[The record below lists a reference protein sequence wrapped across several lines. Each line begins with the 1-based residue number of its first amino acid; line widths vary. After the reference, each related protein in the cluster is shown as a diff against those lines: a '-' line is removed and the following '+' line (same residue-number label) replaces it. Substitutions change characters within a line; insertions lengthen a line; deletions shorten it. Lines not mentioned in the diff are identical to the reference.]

1 MEKHNLLTRWVWRV
15 ALISVLSF
23 SVWTLTGPD
32 AAAQQQAKPVITQEK
47 PVISAA
53 DRPINNLQDLNNA
66 FVGIAAQVIP
76 TVVTVSTE
84 KIISGGGMSPFA
96 NDPFFQFFF
105 GGPNNQ
111 NQQGQGQ
118 KYVQQGLGSGVI
130 VSADGYILT
139 NNHVID
145 GADSITVGTL
155 DGKKYPGKVVGADP
169 ETDIAVVKIEA
180 SNLPFIRV
188 GDSDKLRVGELVMAV
203 GSPMSPNLAHTVTQ
217 GIVSAVGRSNIG
229 LADYEDFIQTDA
241 AINPGNSGGP
251 LVNMDGELVGINSA
265 IVSQSGGFQ
274 GIGFAVPSNM
284 AVRIMNA
291 LITSGKVVRGWL
303 GVSIQDINQQIA
315 KAMNL
320 TQTSGALIGDVVADS
335 PADSAGLKAGD
346 IITSVNGKTVKN
358 TVELRNQ
365 IASTAPG
372 TKVTLGINRD
382 GKMMDVA
389 ITLGELPST
398 MAGGPG
404 SSSVQQKLGF
414 SVSNLTA
421 DLARQYG
428 LNANMSGVVVMT
440 IDQTSN
446 AFRSGLRQ
454 GDLIVSINKQPVK
467 NVVEFN
473 KVMST
478 KKSGETVLL
487 RISRQGNSFYIAFT
501 L

>member
-32 AAAQQQAKPVITQEK
+32 AVAQKQAKPVITQEE
-47 PVISAA
+47 PVVSAA

-84 KIISGGGMSPFA
+84 KIISGSGTSPFA

-105 GGPNNQ
+105 GGPNSQ

-118 KYVQQGLGSGVI
+118 SYVQQGLGSGVI
-130 VSADGYILT
+130 VSTDGYILT

-169 ETDIAVVKIEA
+169 QTDIAVVKIEA
-180 SNLPFIRV
+180 GDLPYIRI
-188 GDSDKLRVGELVMAV
+188 GNSDKLRVGELVMAV

-303 GVSIQDINQQIA
+303 GVSIQGINQQIA
-315 KAMNL
+315 NAMKL

-346 IITSVNGKTVKN
+346 IITSVNGKNVKN

-365 IASTAPG
+365 IAATAPG

-382 GKMMDVA
+382 GKMMDVTV
-389 ITLGELPST
+389 TLGELPST
-398 MAGGPG
+398 MAAGPG
-404 SSSVQQKLGF
+404 SSTVQQKLGF
-414 SVSNLTA
+414 SVSNLSA

-428 LNANMSGVVVMT
+428 LNANMTGVVVT
-440 IDQTSN
+440 SIDQTSG

-454 GDLIVSINKQPVK
+454 GDLIVSVNRQPIK
-467 NVVEFN
+467 NVAEFN
-473 KVMST
+473 NVISS